1 MEFKTVSFVGLGL
14 IGSSIARALRKSGTD
29 LTIYAVDQN
38 ISSIEAAISDG
49 VIDKGAVEPFCEF
62 WDCDLL
68 FLCIPVKT
76 AKHYIDIAARAIK
89 SKHTVVTDVLSTK
102 KEICEYIQGISC
114 FPQFIGGHPMAGTE
128 KSGYT
133 NGFAHMFEN
142 AYYALTP
149 ITTTTQATINKVI
162 ALIKQI
168 GAIPLIMEPNQH
180 DLVTG
185 CISHLPHVIASG
197 LVNLTC
203 QRETSDGLMQLMAAG
218 GFKDI
223 TRIASSN
230 PSMWENIVSSNKEMV
245 IDLLDNFS
253 SILLDFRSSLDN
265 NNSNEIKGYFTS
277 AKVFR
282 DGLSQAPKSLLP
294 KTFELVVDVSDEPG
308 IIGKI
313 ATLLGNNG
321 INIKNINVSN
331 SREFELGCLKLTL
344 PDEYNTQLAFKV
356 LNESSYKVYKTE

>member
-1 MEFKTVSFVGLGL
+1 MEFKTISFVGLGL
-14 IGSSIARALRKSGTD
+14 IGSSIARALKKNFPD
-29 LTIYAVDQN
+29 LTIYAVEQN
-38 ISSIEAAISDG
+38 FSSIEQATSDG
-49 VIDKGAVEPFCEF
+49 VINRGALEPFGEF

-68 FLCIPVKT
+68 FLCIPVKA
-76 AKHYIDIAARAIK
+76 AKHYIDIAANSINKNAI
-89 SKHTVVTDVLSTK
+89 VTDVLSTK
-102 KEICEYIQGISC
+102 NEICTYIQELPH
-114 FPQFIGGHPMAGTE
+114 FPQFVGGHPMAGTE
-128 KSGYT
+128 KSGYA

-149 ITTTTQATINKVI
+149 IASTSKETINKVE
-162 ALIKQI
+162 ALVKQI
-168 GAIPLIMEPNQH
+168 GAIPLIIEPEQH

-197 LVNLTC
+197 LVNLTNK
-203 QRETSDGLMQLMAAG
+203 RETSNGLMQLMAAG

-230 PSMWENIVSSNKEMV
+230 PSMWENIVVSNRGMLM
-245 IDLLDNFS
+245 DLLDSFS
-253 SILLDFRSSLDN
+253 NILSDFRSRLDES
-265 NNSNEIKGYFTS
+265 NSEYIRDYFTS

-313 ATLLGNNG
+313 ATLLGDNG

-356 LNESSYKVYKTE
+356 LNHSSYKVYKTE